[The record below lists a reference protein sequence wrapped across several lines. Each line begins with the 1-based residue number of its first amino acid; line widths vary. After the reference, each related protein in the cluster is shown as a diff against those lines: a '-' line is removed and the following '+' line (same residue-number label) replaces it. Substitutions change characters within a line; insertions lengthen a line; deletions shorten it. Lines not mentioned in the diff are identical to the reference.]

1 MAATAAHPPG
11 TVEAIGTE
19 IFALL
24 WGEEAGPIPTA
35 VDHAYERIWQQ
46 LITGERKPGERLA
59 DSELAAQLGVSRTP
73 VRQALHRL
81 AQDELVRFDPRRGF
95 WVRAFTAADVRE
107 LYDVRGALEVLAVR
121 LAAPHLRSDALQE
134 QIDQL
139 YAVRARLAERP
150 AALLLQHD
158 FRLHNLLI
166 RASRNGRLIRLL
178 AALRSQVSLFQI
190 RDSGYSHRLET
201 TLDDHERILLA
212 LIEGKTDQAAAH
224 LADHIAN
231 SKNGVLADIF
241 GVKEVES

>member
-1 MAATAAHPPG
+1 
-11 TVEAIGTE
+11 VEAIGTE

-24 WGEEAGPIPTA
+24 WGEESGPIPTA

-95 WVRAFTAADVRE
+95 WVRAFTADDVRE

-121 LAAPHLRSDALQE
+121 LAAPHLRPDALQE
-134 QIDQL
+134 QLDQL
-139 YAVRARLAERP
+139 HAVRARLDERP

-178 AALRSQVSLFQI
+178 AALRSQVGLFQI
-190 RDSGYSHRLET
+190 RDSGYSRRLET
-201 TLDDHERILLA
+201 TLDDHERVLLA
-212 LIEGKTDQAAAH
+212 LIAGRTDDAAGH
-224 LADHIAN
+224 LADHIA
-231 SKNGVLADIF
+231 SSRDGVLTDLFDIEAD
-241 GVKEVES
+241 GPG